1 MATASKKSSSTAAG
15 AGMPDLGDLTQM
27 LKQMKVPAVD
37 VKAFVDWQRKEFE
50 ALGEANRQAYEGM
63 RALAERRNE
72 ILRENMAEW
81 QAQMKQ
87 SMDKD
92 ALAKQSAAMQRSMN
106 KAMKDFR
113 ELMALEMKARADTWK
128 LVQQRMQDNMAHLKD
143 MMKTGDK

>member
-106 KAMKDFR
+106 KAMKDFQ
-113 ELMALEMKARADTWK
+113 ELAALEMKARSDAWK
-128 LVQQRMQDNMAHLKD
+128 ALQQRMQDNMAHLKD

>member
-1 MATASKKSSSTAAG
+1 MTAMFSCDLNDAATELPHFWEHTVGTGHAT
-15 AGMPDLGDLTQM
+15 L
-27 LKQMKVPAVD
+27 
-37 VKAFVDWQRKEFE
+37 
-50 ALGEANRQAYEGM
+50 AL
-63 RALAERRNE
+63 RAD
-72 ILRENMAEW
+72 W

-113 ELMALEMKARADTWK
+113 ELMALEVKTRADTWK

>member
-1 MATASKKSSSTAAG
+1 
-15 AGMPDLGDLTQM
+15 
-27 LKQMKVPAVD
+27 MKVPAVD